1 MNEKKVIISDKSLKE
16 FKILKNIAQKK
27 NLRLIDIT
35 QIKKKIKL
43 ISGIKLSK
51 FQLNNLSMAI
61 AAARLCNVKEKKIF
75 YNLNK
80 LSAVDGRLEH
90 VKTFF
95 YNIKIFVDFAHTPDA
110 LQNVLSA
117 LKSSYGENITL
128 VFGCGGDK
136 F

>member
-1 MNEKKVIISDKSLKE
+1 
-16 FKILKNIAQKK
+16 
-27 NLRLIDIT
+27 
-35 QIKKKIKL
+35 
-43 ISGIKLSK
+43 
-51 FQLNNLSMAI
+51 MAI

-128 VFGCGGDK
+128 VFGCGGDRDFKKRPKMAKIANRTVKK
-136 F
+136 FMLPMTIQEMRGLKR